1 MQFKKDCPNE
11 ELHLSD
17 DLGIY
22 ETVFGSSPTAAVTET
37 DPPSSEFSDS
47 SVVKSE
53 EGFGETKVCTKPE
66 NPCVVMEEKRLE
78 NFFKILNEFERLA
91 SNVEEMKKKLEP
103 PSRGAKSDKVV
114 EKQKSLLMNGS
125 EAASD
130 DNNNNTNI
138 KAANDASAAAK
149 LNECSSPMAAKS
161 QSQRIISSAAADH
174 QEQDVDGDDGKLKA
188 RAESCRALEAGNLS
202 SYGSM
207 RREREWERTLACKL
221 FEERQNVGGGEGM
234 DSLWEAYEMEEF
246 GKVGRRKKERERV
259 KREKKIVE
267 REWEGED
274 EEIGGQLCCLQALK
288 LSAGKVILG
297 VGKPNL
303 VKISK
308 AIKGIGWLHKTTK
321 NSKKVHNH
329 GDHTYS

>member
-1 MQFKKDCPNE
+1 M
-11 ELHLSD
+11 
-17 DLGIY
+17 Y

-37 DPPSSEFSDS
+37 DPSEFSDS
-47 SVVKSE
+47 SVVGKSE
-53 EGFGETKVCTKPE
+53 EGKVCTKPE

-78 NFFKILNEFERLA
+78 NFFKILDEFERLA

-103 PSRGAKSDKVV
+103 ASRGAKSDKVV

-130 DNNNNTNI
+130 DDDADNNIN
-138 KAANDASAAAK
+138 KSANDAAAK
-149 LNECSSPMAAKS
+149 LNDCSSSPMAKS
-161 QSQRIISSAAADH
+161 ESQRIMISSAADH
-174 QEQDVDGDDGKLKA
+174 HVDEGKLKV
-188 RAESCRALEAGNLS
+188 RAESCRALDAGNLS
-202 SYGSM
+202 SNGSM

-246 GKVGRRKKERERV
+246 GKVGRRKKERGRV
-259 KREKKIVE
+259 RREKKIVE
-267 REWEGED
+267 REGED

-288 LSAGKVILG
+288 LSAGKVINLG

-329 GDHTYS
+329 GDHRY

>member
-1 MQFKKDCPNE
+1 M
-11 ELHLSD
+11 
-17 DLGIY
+17 
-22 ETVFGSSPTAAVTET
+22 FGSSPTAAVTET
-37 DPPSSEFSDS
+37 DPSEFSDS
-47 SVVKSE
+47 SVVVKSE
-53 EGFGETKVCTKPE
+53 DGKVCTKPE

-78 NFFKILNEFERLA
+78 NFFKILDEFERLA

-103 PSRGAKSDKVV
+103 ASRGAKSDKVV

-130 DNNNNTNI
+130 ADNNIN
-138 KAANDASAAAK
+138 KAANDAAAK
-149 LNECSSPMAAKS
+149 RNDCSSSPMAKS
-161 QSQRIISSAAADH
+161 QSQRIVSSAADH
-174 QEQDVDGDDGKLKA
+174 HVEGTDEGKSKVK
-188 RAESCRALEAGNLS
+188 AESCRALDAGNLS
-202 SYGSM
+202 SNGSM

-246 GKVGRRKKERERV
+246 GKVGRRKKLERV
-259 KREKKIVE
+259 RREKKIV
-267 REWEGED
+267 ED

-288 LSAGKVILG
+288 LSAGRVINLG

-329 GDHTYS
+329 GDHR

>member
-1 MQFKKDCPNE
+1 M
-11 ELHLSD
+11 
-17 DLGIY
+17 Y
-22 ETVFGSSPTAAVTET
+22 ETVFGSSTMAAVTEN
-37 DPPSSEFSDS
+37 DPSEFSDP
-47 SVVKSE
+47 SVVESE
-53 EGFGETKVCTKPE
+53 EDLGENKVCPKPE

-78 NFFKILNEFERLA
+78 NFFKILDEFERLA
-91 SNVEEMKKKLEP
+91 SNVEEIKKKLE

-114 EKQKSLLMNGS
+114 EKQKLLLMNGS

-130 DNNNNTNI
+130 NNNI
-138 KAANDASAAAK
+138 KAANDAAAK
-149 LNECSSPMAAKS
+149 LNVVEECSSPMAKS
-161 QSQRIISSAAADH
+161 QSQRIISSTAADDH
-174 QEQDVDGDDGKLKA
+174 HDHDLDRDDDGKLKV
-188 RAESCRALEAGNLS
+188 RGESCRALDAGNLS

-221 FEERQNVGGGEGM
+221 FEERHNVGGGEGM
-234 DSLWEAYEMEEF
+234 DSLWEAYEMEDF
-246 GKVGRRKKERERV
+246 VVSRSQVGRRKKERK
-259 KREKKIVE
+259 KREKIVE
-267 REWEGED
+267 REWDEED

-288 LSAGKVILG
+288 LSAGKMILG

-329 GDHTYS
+329 GDHRY